1 MFKTGISPTRASG
14 LAAAGVLALLGAAAC
29 SSSTSAKSSAP
40 ATQGAAAPAAGGG
53 SSSPAPNNAASTVQT
68 TSVPVSGTPTAVL
81 IAPDGKT
88 LYYFTPDTAAGKA
101 TCTGTCAQAWPPLMI
116 ATPAAGTG
124 VTGALKA
131 EMGPNGDQV
140 TYNGHPLYEYT
151 GDSKAGQA
159 NGQGVLGKWFVAT
172 PSVIVG
178 GGAPSS
184 SPTAP
189 PTTGGSGGSGGYGN
203 Y

>member
-1 MFKTGISPTRASG
+1 MFKTRISPTRASG

-40 ATQGAAAPAAGGG
+40 ASSQGAAAPAAAG
-53 SSSPAPNNAASTVQT
+53 SSGSAPSTAAAQPSVT
-68 TSVPVSGTPTAVL
+68 TSSVAVAGTPTTVL
-81 IAPDGKT
+81 VAPDGKT
-88 LYYFTPDTAAGKA
+88 LYYFTPDTTASKA
-101 TCTGTCAQAWPPLMI
+101 TCTGTCAQAWPPLKA
-116 ATPAAGTG
+116 ATPTAGAG
-124 VTGALKA
+124 VTGSLAA
-131 EMGPNGDQV
+131 PMGPNGDQV

-151 GDSKAGQA
+151 GDMKAGQA

-172 PSVIVG
+172 PALIVG
-178 GGAPSS
+178 GNVPSS

-189 PTTGGSGGSGGYGN
+189 PSSGGGTGGYGN